1 MGGVP
6 GRAPGV
12 GPPRVIWRGEIYQVD
27 LGRPVGHEPA
37 SLRPAIVVS
46 NDIVNNGPGELVAVV
61 PVTSTDYGLRSHI
74 EIATGVSGPEHP
86 SYARCD
92 QIRVVSTE
100 RIRLRRGDI
109 APDELRA
116 IDRALRFILDL

>member
-1 MGGVP
+1 M
-6 GRAPGV
+6 
-12 GPPRVIWRGEIYQVD
+12 IWRGEVYEVD

-37 SLRPAIVVS
+37 FRRPAVVVS
-46 NDIVNNGPGELVAVV
+46 SDILNNGPGELVVVV
-61 PVTSTDYGLRSHI
+61 PITSTSYDLRSHI
-74 EIATGVSGPEHP
+74 EIAVGTSGLEHV

-100 RIRLRRGDI
+100 RTGARRGEV
-109 APDELRA
+109 ALDELRS

>member
-37 SLRPAIVVS
+37 FLRPAIVVS
-46 NDIVNNGPGELVAVV
+46 SDIVNNGPGELVVVV
-61 PVTSTDYGLRSHI
+61 PVTSTDYGLRSHV
-74 EIATGVSGPEHP
+74 EIGAGVSGLERT

-92 QIRVVSTE
+92 HVRVVSTA
-100 RIRLRRGDI
+100 RIRQRRGHVR
-109 APDELRA
+109 PEELRT
-116 IDRALRFILDL
+116 IERALRYILDL